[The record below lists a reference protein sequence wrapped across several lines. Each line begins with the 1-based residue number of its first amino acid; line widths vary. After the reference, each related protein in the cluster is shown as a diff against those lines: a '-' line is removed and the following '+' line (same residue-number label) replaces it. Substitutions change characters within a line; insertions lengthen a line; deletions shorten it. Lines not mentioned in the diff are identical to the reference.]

1 MEVQMLL
8 HIFIHVAQSD
18 SGIFVKRNPCSA
30 ACDMLFDFGF
40 GLLLLGY
47 LSSLLS
53 VASVLLTWLISHCA
67 LGYFKIQIVN
77 HHSKECYFESFCMI
91 ILSIS

>member
-1 MEVQMLL
+1 MLL

-18 SGIFVKRNPCSA
+18 SGIFVNRNPCSA